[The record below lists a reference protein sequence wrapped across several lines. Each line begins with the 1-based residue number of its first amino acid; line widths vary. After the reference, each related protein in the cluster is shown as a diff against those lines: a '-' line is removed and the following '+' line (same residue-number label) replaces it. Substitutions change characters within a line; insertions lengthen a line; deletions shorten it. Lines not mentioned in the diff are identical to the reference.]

1 MKKKISTYIIT
12 AVLSCSVLA
21 ACSEST
27 PGEAPDTAE
36 SYADTSSANAGASA
50 ETSTATPESTS
61 DDMPESTDD
70 SDVTDTKT
78 DELVLYDTKP
88 ISDAYLSGDTSQ
100 LDELQTK
107 ILKRAEEVIS
117 EVITDDMDDYQKELA
132 IHDYIVINATYDENM
147 LSVFETPSENSDNPY
162 GTLVLHQ
169 SICSGYTTTFQ
180 MFMDMLE
187 IPCISVKGSDDT
199 DEEHAWNMVL
209 INDEWYH
216 IDVTWDD
223 PVPDRNSGI
232 ALHHH
237 FNVTDEH
244 MLDRHVWDT
253 SSTPAANSYAD
264 SFIARNLKTMSSW
277 DELDGLIN
285 EAIEQKSASLFI
297 EPDESLGVDLSRD
310 DPTNDYDTGEKF
322 STELLKIFFKYFDT
336 DPDIMVFFKRTAFE
350 DRNVIEVYIASK
362 KMR

>member
-1 MKKKISTYIIT
+1 MKKKIPTYIIT
-12 AVLSCSVLA
+12 AVLSCAVLA
-21 ACSEST
+21 ACSESI
-27 PGEAPDTAE
+27 PGEAPVTAE
-36 SYADTSSANAGASA
+36 NQSDTSLASAGAFA
-50 ETSTATPESTS
+50 ETSAAPPESAP
-61 DDMPESTDD
+61 DGMPENTDD
-70 SDVTDTKT
+70 NAVTDSKT
-78 DELVLYDTKP
+78 DELELYDTKP
-88 ISDAYLSGDTSQ
+88 ISAAYLSGDTSN
-100 LDELQTK
+100 LDEFQLE
-107 ILKRAEEVIS
+107 ILDNAKRVID

-132 IHDYIVINATYDENM
+132 IHDYIVINATYDKNM

-199 DEEHAWNMVL
+199 YEEHAWNMVL

-264 SFIARNLKTMSSW
+264 SFIARSLKTMSSW

-285 EAIEQKSASLFI
+285 EAIAQKSASLFI
-297 EPDESLGVDLSRD
+297 EPDESLDVDLSSAD
-310 DPTNDYDTGEKF
+310 LSNDYGTGEKF
-322 STELLKIFFKYFDT
+322 SRELLKIFQKYC
-336 DPDIMVFFKRTAFE
+336 DPNSDLMVFFKRTSFE
-350 DRNVIEVYIASK
+350 DRNVLEVYITSK